1 MSFTAELTIGGKA
14 HDVLSCTFS
23 MSRDTDPKGRPSS
36 NVYGGRITFEVES
49 TSDTSLIESMVNSQ
63 FKPFEGNVIFKKTDE
78 DAKMKELSFKNAY
91 IVFYQEAINTSG
103 ENPMTIKFT
112 ISAETIKLGNAE
124 HENRWP
130 KA

>member
-1 MSFTAELTIGGKA
+1 MAFRAELTIAGKKY
-14 HDVLSCTFS
+14 DVLQCGFT

-36 NVYGGRITFEVES
+36 NVYGGRITIEIES
-49 TSDTSLIESMVNSQ
+49 TEDTSIIEAMVNSQ

-91 IVFYQEAINTSG
+91 IVHYQEGVTVSSD
-103 ENPMTIKFT
+103 NPMSVKFT
-112 ISAETIKLGNAE
+112 LSAETIKLGNAE
-124 HENRWP
+124 HDNRWP

>member
-1 MSFTAELTIGGKA
+1 MAFRAELNMGGKT
-14 HDVLSCTFS
+14 HDVINCTFT

-49 TSDTSLIESMVNSQ
+49 TSDTSIIESMVNSQ
-63 FKPFEGNVIFKKTDE
+63 FKPFEGTVTFKKTDE
-78 DAKMKELSFKNAY
+78 DAKMKELSFKNGY
-91 IVFYQEAINTSG
+91 IVHYSEGIDTNGA
-103 ENPMTIKFT
+103 NPMVIKFT
-112 ISAETIKLGNAE
+112 ISAESIKLGNAE

>member
-1 MSFTAELTIGGKA
+1 MAFRAELTIAGKQ
-14 HDVLSCTFS
+14 HDVLNCTFTL
-23 MSRDTDPKGRPSS
+23 SRDTDPKGRPSS
-36 NVYGGRITFEVES
+36 NVYGGRITFEIES
-49 TSDTSLIESMVNSQ
+49 TSDTSLIEAMVNSQ
-63 FKPFEGNVIFKKTDE
+63 FKPFEGEVVFKKTDE

-91 IVFYQEAINTSG
+91 IVHYQEGIDVTG
-103 ENPMTIKFT
+103 ETPMTIKFT